1 MIETGIDIVE
11 VPRIPARGAL
21 PESRVHGKR
30 DLLKLGVRRGSLS
43 LSHTAEQALAQVM
56 LEDCPLT

>member
-11 VPRIPARGAL
+11 VPRLPARGAL

-30 DLLKLGVRRGSLS
+30 DPLLKLGVRRASLS

-56 LEDCPLT
+56 LED